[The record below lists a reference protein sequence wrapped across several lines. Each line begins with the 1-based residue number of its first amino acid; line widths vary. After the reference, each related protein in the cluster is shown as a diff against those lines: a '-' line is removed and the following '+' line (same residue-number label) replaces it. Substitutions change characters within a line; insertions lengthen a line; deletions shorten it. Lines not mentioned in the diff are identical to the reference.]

1 MSPPLLTIIIPT
13 YNRADYL
20 ERLLAVLKQELIN
33 LEPLVRVL
41 VSDNASTDRTP
52 KVTETVAKNW
62 EALIVQRHSIN
73 LGPEGNFCSC
83 LPRVETQYCWILGD
97 DDVPVSGTLRSV
109 LCALSNC
116 RPDLL
121 YLQSAWFS
129 DAFDANIVN
138 ADTRIANKPID
149 VFDFT
154 RRTNYWLTFISS
166 VVFDVAHYKRL
177 APNGPTEEFMGTSLV
192 QLHWVFLLL
201 RHGSKFLISN
211 GPVIKATGSNSGGY
225 SLAHVFGVNLPR
237 LIDLSLG
244 SSSKLG
250 GIIKQSNAL
259 SNLPRLLYTVRFAH
273 LGDFKLESLPP
284 EFLDRGKG
292 QGLTKLL
299 YRILLVG
306 SPVASNL
313 ARRLLQAQGKAL
325 EWRLAVRVRLRH
337 LGQCSG
343 WIADGLCR
351 RVRVA
356 FAWTR
361 GVFWGLRC
369 GSAERHPVFIGPHGQ
384 FLGLRGVR
392 LHGRLTLGIRCRIE
406 LYHRYGD
413 QQLHPLL
420 WIGANVSMENDCHI
434 GVIDRVELHDGVMLA
449 SRVYISDHAHGNTDE
464 SILDVRPVLRPLYS
478 KGPVIIERNAWIGEG
493 AAIMPGVRIGEG
505 AIVGANAVVTRD
517 VPPRTVVG
525 GVPARIIKAVLGAA
539 PAPGRS

>member
-1 MSPPLLTIIIPT
+1 MSLPLLTIIIPT

-20 ERLLAVLKQELIN
+20 ERLLAVLREELVD
-33 LEPLVRVL
+33 LDSLVRVL

-52 KVTETVAKNW
+52 NVIEAVARSW
-62 EALIVQRHSIN
+62 EALIVQSHSIN
-73 LGPEGNFCSC
+73 LGPDGNFCSC
-83 LPRVETQYCWILGD
+83 LLRVETQYCWILGD

-109 LCALSNC
+109 LHALSKC

-129 DAFDANIVN
+129 DAFGADIVN
-138 ADTRIANKPID
+138 ADPGIANKPID

-166 VVFDVAHYKRL
+166 VVFDFAHYKRL

-192 QLHWVFLLL
+192 QLHWVLLLL

-225 SLAHVFGVNLPR
+225 SLVHVFGVNLPR
-237 LIDLSLG
+237 LVDLSLG
-244 SSSKLG
+244 ANSKLG

-284 EFLDRGKG
+284 DFLDKGKG

-299 YRILLVG
+299 YRTLLVG
-306 SPVASNL
+306 SPMASNL
-313 ARRLLQAQGKAL
+313 ARRLLQSQGKAL
-325 EWRLAVRVRLRH
+325 EWCLAVRARLRH
-337 LGQCSG
+337 LGRCG
-343 WIADGLCR
+343 AWIADGLYR
-351 RVRVA
+351 RVRIA

-361 GVFWGLRC
+361 GVFWGMRC
-369 GSAERHPVFIGPHGQ
+369 DSAERHPVFIGPHGQ

-406 LYHRYGD
+406 LYHRYAD
-413 QQLHPLL
+413 QQFHPTL

-434 GVIDRVELHDGVMLA
+434 GVVNRVELHDGVMLA
-449 SRVYISDHAHGNTDE
+449 SRVYISDHAHGDTDK
-464 SILDVRPVLRPLYS
+464 SILEMRPVLRPLYS
-478 KGPVIIERNAWIGEG
+478 KGPVIVGRNAWIGEG

-517 VPPRTVVG
+517 VPPGAVVG
-525 GVPARIIKAVLGAA
+525 GVPARIIKIVSGAT
-539 PAPGRS
+539 PASVRS

>member
-1 MSPPLLTIIIPT
+1 MSKLLTIAIPT
-13 YNRADYL
+13 YNRCEYL
-20 ERLLAVLKQELIN
+20 RQ
-33 LEPLVRVL
+33 LVPALWSQVNAYRDLVDII
-41 VSDNASTDRTP
+41 VSDNASTDDTAAVMATLREKGCDFRYIRRP
-52 KVTETVAKNW
+52 ANIGMDGNFTETLAT
-62 EALIVQRHSIN
+62 
-73 LGPEGNFCSC
+73 
-83 LPRVETQYCWILGD
+83 VETRYCWLLGD
-97 DDVPVSGTLRSV
+97 DDVPVSGTLPSV
-109 LCALSNC
+109 LEALSQVQ
-116 RPDLL
+116 PDLL
-121 YLQSAWFS
+121 YLQSAWFPN
-129 DAFDANIVN
+129 AFDAHIPD
-138 ADTRIANKPID
+138 ADTSIPSEPID
-149 VFDFT
+149 VFEFT

-166 VVFDVAHYKRL
+166 VIFDLARYRCL
-177 APNGPTEEFMGTSLV
+177 APEGPGAEFRGTMLAH
-192 QLHWVFLLL
+192 LHWVFLLL
-201 RHGSKFLISN
+201 RYGSRFLVSN
-211 GPVIKATGSNSGGY
+211 GPVIKATGNNSGGY

-237 LIDLSLG
+237 LVDLSLG
-244 SSSKLG
+244 SSSTLG

-284 EFLDRGKG
+284 EFLGKGKG

-299 YRILLVG
+299 YRTLLVG
-306 SPVASNL
+306 SPGASNL
-313 ARRLLQAQGKAL
+313 ASRLLQAQGKAL
-325 EWRLAVRVRLRH
+325 EWRLAVRARLRH
-337 LGQCSG
+337 LGQCGG

-351 RVRVA
+351 RVRIA

-369 GSAERHPVFIGPHGQ
+369 DSAERHPVFIGPHGQ

-406 LYHRYGD
+406 LYHRYAD

-449 SRVYISDHAHGNTDE
+449 SRVYISDHAHGNTDK
-464 SILDVRPVLRPLYS
+464 SILDMRPVLRPLYS